1 MTPTAT
7 LREQILEELDNL
19 SAEALTEILAYV
31 QSHKSPAAGSEESAV
46 WQAYQ
51 RSKQKRAEVY
61 RRLADS

>member
-1 MTPTAT
+1 MTTTTT
-7 LREQILEELDNL
+7 LKDEILEAIDDLP
-19 SAEALTEILAYV
+19 AETLTEILVYI
-31 QSHKSPAAGSEESAV
+31 KSRKPLAETVKDSAI

>member
-1 MTPTAT
+1 MTTTAT
-7 LREQILEELDNL
+7 LKDKILEELDDL
-19 SAEALTEILAYV
+19 SAETLTEILAYV
-31 QSHKSPAAGSEESAV
+31 KSRKPSVETAKDSAI

>member
-1 MTPTAT
+1 MTTTTT
-7 LREQILEELDNL
+7 LKDKILEEIDDLP
-19 SAEALTEILAYV
+19 AETLADILAYV
-31 QSHKSPAAGSEESAV
+31 KSRKPAATTVEDSAI